1 MEYDKNKVDS
11 MVLALL
17 YLTKFKDGPD
27 WRTWKGHDWDTMDR
41 LYAQG
46 YISDPKSN
54 AKSVAMT
61 EEGVKQAK
69 SYSSDTL
76 EQRAEMCASAAA
88 AIKLSPFPP

>member
-61 EEGVKQAK
+61 EEGVKQAQELFERHFGTT
-69 SYSSDTL
+69 SGNVRERSGRD
-76 EQRAEMCASAAA
+76 
-88 AIKLSPFPP
+88 